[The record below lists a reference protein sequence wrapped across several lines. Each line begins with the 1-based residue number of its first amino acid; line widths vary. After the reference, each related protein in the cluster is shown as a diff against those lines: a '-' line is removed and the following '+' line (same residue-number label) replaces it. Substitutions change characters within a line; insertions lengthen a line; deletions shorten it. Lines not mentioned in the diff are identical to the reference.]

1 MYRNVFLKKKS
12 QGNPI
17 TLKNSQ
23 DQNPKSSANSDY
35 HAAGQPT
42 CHNSGI
48 VYQCSRI
55 ATEVLE
61 LCEEVRESGIMR

>member
-1 MYRNVFLKKKS
+1 MVCNKLEILVKVSQHLSYVFLKKKS
-12 QGNPI
+12 QENPI

-48 VYQCSRI
+48 VYQCS
-55 ATEVLE
+55 
-61 LCEEVRESGIMR
+61 